1 MWPYPSSLLCFF
13 LVHRAIEVT
22 LLILMGGRHK
32 PGSRSGAWKLAEAK
46 IRNKLKESVLPEIK
60 AELEAEIRQELQRTS
75 TLEKEAAMIVAAQWK
90 QQADALEAEA
100 EALRQQLARLTGQC
114 QKIPVRRIWIHGR
127 RRKAAP
133 TSTLPDNLSC
143 SKPVDRRDEIIE
155 TLVLQVNALKE
166 ENVLFNQLR
175 FRCRKCN

>member
-1 MWPYPSSLLCFF
+1 
-13 LVHRAIEVT
+13 
-22 LLILMGGRHK
+22 MGGRHK
-32 PGSRSGAWKLAEAK
+32 PGSRAGAWKKTEQKLLSKFKETLIAES
-46 IRNKLKESVLPEIK
+46 RQELTEEIK
-60 AELEAEIRQELQRTS
+60 AELQRTS
-75 TLEKEAAMIVAAQWK
+75 TLEKEAAMTVAAQWK

-100 EALRQQLARLTGQC
+100 EALRQQLARLTGQR
-114 QKIPVRRIWIHGR
+114 QKILVRRIWIHGR

-133 TSTLPDNLSC
+133 TSTSHNLNG